1 MRKTKSELETEFFN
15 FLSSLPYYQT
25 TTMPEMMRRF
35 RCKKENLQDIIKQY
49 EKTDTNPLGL
59 IKVNKKNIP
68 YEYSLETTSYNELH
82 NQLEKFLKDTM
93 LLVEHIMK
101 QLKKPLFKEV
111 KEEKLE
117 QGGNSLSFK
126 IQSEKARGIVNNISM
141 QLSNIHQISFLLTYY
156 KTLNQIPKSKFK
168 QADYD
173 QELCVKTYSDI
184 LMKLKKFVGRREA
197 HQKALENMLFKHQMT
212 LRRLDLH
219 R

>member
-1 MRKTKSELETEFFN
+1 MRKTKSELETELFS
-15 FLSSLPYYQT
+15 FLSSIPYYQT
-25 TTMPEMMRRF
+25 TTMREMLRRLK
-35 RCKKENLQDIIKQY
+35 CKKENLQDIIKQY

-68 YEYSLETTSYNELH
+68 YAYSLETTSYDELH
-82 NQLEKFLKDTM
+82 NQLEDYIKGTM
-93 LLVEHIMK
+93 QLVEHLMK
-101 QLKKPLFKEV
+101 QLKKPLFKNV
-111 KEEKLE
+111 KQTKLKE
-117 QGGNSLSFK
+117 DGNSLSYK
-126 IQSEKARGIVNNISM
+126 IQNEKSRGVIKNISL

-156 KTLNQIPKSKFK
+156 KTLNQIPKNKFK

-184 LMKLKKFVGRREA
+184 LMKLRKFVGRREA
-197 HQKALENMLFKHQMT
+197 HQKALESMLFTHQMT